1 MTGTGIRLF
10 AGVAVVA
17 GLSAP
22 AGRVSAQEEFSDACA
37 AVTQDSAQRF
47 CNLVGQAIYLTQPH
61 FGLAFAGGNPVPG
74 TASTLGRRFGIA
86 PRVSGAGRLT
96 LVPTKLPAI
105 RERGD
110 NMSMLV
116 PTANADF
123 TIGLI
128 SGLSILPTV
137 GGFGSIDLLASAG
150 IMRIPGGKGFDDG
163 FPLSYA
169 GGIRFGVLRESFTAP
184 GISVTA
190 MYRGMNNLEF
200 GTTAFSANDSAHFR
214 IEGMNVLSLR
224 ATASKR
230 IMFLGATVGAGYD
243 RFRSDA
249 RFSSRA
255 SGTSTPVLNVPGF
268 TNVRTNVFA
277 NVSWTLLIAS
287 TVAELGFQSP
297 GSRSTAPIPAGTENL
312 TEKGTFFGSLAL
324 RIAI

>member
-1 MTGTGIRLF
+1 MR
-10 AGVAVVA
+10 GVRIKMIAIIALPAV
-17 GLSAP
+17 LSLAP
-22 AGRVSAQEEFSDACA
+22 ADMRAQEEFSNACSV
-37 AVTQDSAQRF
+37 VTQDSAQRF

-61 FGLAFAGGNPVPG
+61 LGLAFAGGNPVPG
-74 TASTLGRRFGIA
+74 TASTLGRRFGLA

-96 LVPTKLPAI
+96 LVPMKLPAI

-110 NMSMLV
+110 NISMLV

-150 IMRIPGGKGFDDG
+150 IMRIAGKGFESG
-163 FPLSYA
+163 LPLSYA

-190 MYRGMNNLEF
+190 MYRGLNNIEF
-200 GTTAFSANDSAHFR
+200 GTPTFSANDSAHYR

-230 IMFLGATVGAGYD
+230 IMFVGATIGAGYD
-243 RFRSDA
+243 RFRSDV
-249 RFSSRA
+249 RFGSRA
-255 SGTSTPVLNVPGF
+255 AGTSSPALSVPGF
-268 TNVRTNVFA
+268 TNVRTNLFA

-297 GSRSTAPIPAGTENL
+297 GSRSSAPIPAGSENL
-312 TEKGTFFGSLAL
+312 TEKGSFFGSLAL
-324 RIAI
+324 RIAL